1 MKRPGSSK
9 DAHGRETFP
18 TAPLLEVVV
27 DTGGIPGTSLDF
39 HGRFSMKPIAILKRL
54 QLGRNVAN
62 C

>member
-9 DAHGRETFP
+9 DAHDREPP
-18 TAPLLEVVV
+18 TPLFEVVV
-27 DTGGIPGTSLDF
+27 DTSGGIPGTSLDF

>member
-1 MKRPGSSK
+1 MAES
-9 DAHGRETFP
+9 P
-18 TAPLLEVVV
+18 TTPLLEVVV
-27 DTGGIPGTSLDF
+27 DTSGGILGTSLDF